1 MKSQVPKREVFIKKH
16 CGHFLGKGI
25 TMKKTLELESCD
37 LRYIC
42 DADIFKF
49 KDTADI
55 DPLDE
60 VIGQERAVQAI
71 DFGLN
76 MKSPGYNIF
85 VTGIEGTGKSTITA
99 DITRKHAQELP
110 TPHDWCL
117 VNNFQD
123 PYRPKPLAIP
133 SGKAMVLG
141 RQMERLI
148 QTLKSKLP
156 KVFED
161 ENFQEKIGSLK
172 DTHQKQESQR
182 LQALEQAAQQKGLT
196 IKKSQAGFQTIP
208 LKDGAPLTQEAYLA
222 LSQEEQ
228 QELETRIQDFQGEIE
243 AAMREV
249 ARMRQERGKAMEQ
262 LMSETALAVVAEQMD
277 FILDA
282 YKSDAEI
289 KSHLEEVRDHIV
301 QNVTAFLPSREQP
314 ETSQLAMFP
323 GATPSFDKYRVNAL
337 VDRKAMT
344 GAPVVF
350 EPNPTYHNVFGHIEK
365 KVHMGGMVT
374 DLTMVKAG
382 SMLRADGGFL
392 IMEIESLLMNPMVWE
407 SLKRTL
413 RNKNLIIEDMLVG
426 QGMAA
431 TSLRP
436 EAIPIDVKVI
446 LIGGYEPFRL
456 LQNHDPKFNKIFKVR
471 ADFDYEVDRTDQTIQ
486 QYARF
491 IARVCKEEN
500 LLNFSPKGVA
510 ALVEFGEKDTS
521 NKNKLSLRF
530 GAIVGIL
537 KEADYWARKE
547 GTTRVSERHV
557 IQAFNEHRFRY
568 NLYEEKIHESYT
580 DNTVLIDVSGNTVG
594 QVNGLAVHQVG
605 DISFGRPSRITAET
619 FMGKKGVVNIEREA
633 NMSGRTHDKGVLILS
648 GYLGR
653 VFAQHQPL
661 GLSISLTFEQNYS
674 GVDGDSASSTELYA
688 ILSSL
693 ADCPIDQGLAV
704 TGSINQK
711 GEIQAIGGVNQKIEG
726 FFDVCKTKGL
736 TGNQGVLIPVSNLK
750 NLMVKRQV
758 IDAVDAGQF
767 HVYQVKTVEEGI
779 QILTGKTVGTP
790 DSDGCYPVGTI
801 YGDVQKKLRKYLERG
816 RELKQDKP
824 SE

>member
-1 MKSQVPKREVFIKKH
+1 MLSALRVITDLTQAERIK
-16 CGHFLGKGI
+16 
-25 TMKKTLELESCD
+25 MKKALELESCD

-42 DADIFKF
+42 DADNFRFKN
-49 KDTADI
+49 TADI

-85 VTGIEGTGKSTITA
+85 VTGIEGTGKSTITT
-99 DITRKHAQELP
+99 DITRKHACELP

-117 VNNFQD
+117 VNNFHD
-123 PYRPKPLAIP
+123 PYRPKPLAVP
-133 SGKAMVLG
+133 SGKAMVLS

-156 KVFED
+156 KAFEH
-161 ENFQEKIGSLK
+161 ESFHEKVSSLK
-172 DTHQKQESQR
+172 DLHQKEESQL
-182 LQALEQAAQQKGLT
+182 LQALEQTAQQKNLT
-196 IKKSQAGFQTIP
+196 INKTQTGLQTVP

-222 LSQEEQ
+222 LSQAEQ
-228 QELETRIQDFQGEIE
+228 QELEKRVQDFQGEIE
-243 AAMREV
+243 AVMREV
-249 ARMRQERGKAMEQ
+249 ARIRQERGKAMEN
-262 LMSETALAVVAEQMD
+262 LMAETALSVVAEQMD

-282 YKSDAEI
+282 YESNSEI
-289 KSHLEEVRDHIV
+289 KTYLEEVRDHIV
-301 QNVTAFLPSREQP
+301 QNVSDFLPSQEQP
-314 ETSQLAMFP
+314 EAAQFTMFP
-323 GATPSFDKYRVNAL
+323 AAKPSFNQYRVNAL
-337 VDRKAMT
+337 VDRNNMS

-350 EPNPTYHNVFGHIEK
+350 EPNPTYQNVFGHIEK
-365 KVHMGGMVT
+365 KAHMGGMVT

-382 SMLRADGGFL
+382 SILLADGGFL
-392 IMEIESLLMNPMVWE
+392 ILEIETLLMNPMVWE

-413 RNKNLIIEDMLVG
+413 RNKSLIIEDMLVG
-426 QGMAA
+426 QGIAA

-456 LQNHDPKFNKIFKVR
+456 LQNHDPKFNKIFRVR
-471 ADFDYEVDRTDQTIQ
+471 ADFDYEVERTDQTIQ
-486 QYARF
+486 LYARF
-491 IARVCKEEN
+491 IARVCKEEK

-530 GAIVGIL
+530 GAIVGII

-547 GTTRVSERHV
+547 GSDHVSERHV

-580 DNTVLIDVSGNTVG
+580 DNTVLIDVSGKTVG

-653 VFAQHQPL
+653 IFAQLQPL
-661 GLSISLTFEQNYS
+661 NLSISLTFEQNYA

-688 ILSSL
+688 IVSSL

-711 GEIQAIGGVNQKIEG
+711 GEVQAIGGVNQKIEG

-736 TGNQGVLIPVSNLK
+736 TGEQGVLIPVANVK
-750 NLMVKRQV
+750 NLMLKREV
-758 IDAVDAGQF
+758 IEAVDAGQF
-767 HVYQVKTVEEGI
+767 HIYQIKTVEEGI
-779 QILTGKTVGTP
+779 QILTGQTVGKP
-790 DSDGCYPVGTI
+790 NAEGQYPEGTI
-801 YGDVQKKLRKYLERG
+801 YGDVQKKLKNYLEREL
-816 RELKQDKP
+816 ELKQGRDN
-824 SE
+824 E

>member
-1 MKSQVPKREVFIKKH
+1 
-16 CGHFLGKGI
+16 
-25 TMKKTLELESCD
+25 MKKASELESCD

-42 DADIFKF
+42 DADIFTF
-49 KDTADI
+49 KSTADI
-55 DPLDE
+55 EPLDE
-60 VIGQERAVQAI
+60 VIGQERAVQAV

-85 VTGIEGTGKSTITA
+85 VTGIEGTGKSTITS
-99 DITRKHAQELP
+99 DITRKHAQTLP

-123 PYRPKPLAIP
+123 PYRPKPLAVP
-133 SGKAMVLG
+133 SGKAMVLS
-141 RQMERLI
+141 RQMERVI

-156 KVFED
+156 KAFED
-161 ENFQEKIGSLK
+161 ESFQEKISSLK
-172 DTHQKQESQR
+172 DTHQQEESQR
-182 LQALEQAAQQKGLT
+182 LHALEQAAQEKNLT
-196 IKKSQAGFQTIP
+196 ISKSQAGFQTIP
-208 LKDGAPLTQEAYLA
+208 VKDGAPLTQEAYLA

-228 QELETRIQDFQGEIE
+228 QALEKRVQAFQGEIE

-249 ARMRQERGKAMEQ
+249 ARMRQERGKAMEN
-262 LMSETALAVVAEQMD
+262 LMAETALAVVAEQMD

-282 YKSDAEI
+282 YESNPDI
-289 KSHLEEVRDHIV
+289 KSYLEEVRDHIV
-301 QNVTAFLPSREQP
+301 QNVTDFLPSREQP
-314 ETSQLAMFP
+314 EAPQLAMFP
-323 GATPSFDKYRVNAL
+323 TAKPSFNKYRVNAL
-337 VDRKAMT
+337 VDRKDMN

-350 EPNPTYHNVFGHIEK
+350 EPNPSYQNVFGHIEK

-374 DLTMVKAG
+374 DLTMVKSG

-413 RNKNLIIEDMLVG
+413 RNKSLIIEDVLVG
-426 QGMAA
+426 QGIAA

-456 LQNHDPKFNKIFKVR
+456 LQNHDPKFNKIFRVR
-471 ADFDYEVDRTDQTIQ
+471 ADFDYEVERTDETIQ
-486 QYARF
+486 LYARF
-491 IARVCKEEN
+491 VARVCKEEK
-500 LLNFSPKGVA
+500 LLDFSPKGVA

-530 GAIVGIL
+530 GAIVGII

-547 GTTRVSERHV
+547 GSALVSERHV

-580 DNTVLIDVSGNTVG
+580 DNTVLIDVSGETVG

-661 GLSISLTFEQNYS
+661 SLSISLTFEQNYS

-726 FFDVCKTKGL
+726 FYDVCKTKGL
-736 TGNQGVLIPVSNLK
+736 TGSQGVLIPVANVK
-750 NLMVKRQV
+750 NLMLKREV
-758 IDAVDAGQF
+758 IEAVEAGQF

-779 QILTGKTVGTP
+779 QILTGKTVGKP
-790 DSDGCYPVGTI
+790 DKAGQYPQGTI
-801 YGDVQKKLRKYLERG
+801 YGDVQKKLRKYLERD
-816 RELKQDKP
+816 RELKQDRESDK
-824 SE
+824 

>member
-1 MKSQVPKREVFIKKH
+1 MIQRDKIMETTFE
-16 CGHFLGKGI
+16 KGLI
-25 TMKKTLELESCD
+25 MRKALELESCD

-49 KDTADI
+49 KSTAEI
-55 DPLDE
+55 EPLDE
-60 VIGQERAVQAI
+60 VIGQERAVQSI

-85 VTGIEGTGKSTITA
+85 VTGIEGTGKSTITT
-99 DITRKHAQELP
+99 DITRKHARELP
-110 TPHDWCL
+110 TPYDWCL

-123 PYRPKPLAIP
+123 PYRPKPLAVP
-133 SGKAMVLG
+133 SGKGLVLS

-156 KVFED
+156 KAFEA
-161 ENFQEKIGSLK
+161 ESFQEKVSSLNEV
-172 DTHQKQESQR
+172 HQKEESQR
-182 LQALEQAAQQKGLT
+182 LQALEQAAQQQNLT
-196 IKKSQAGFQTIP
+196 INKSQTGFQTIP
-208 LKDGAPLTQEAYLA
+208 LKDGAPLTQEAYLT
-222 LSQEEQ
+222 LSKEEQ
-228 QELETRIQDFQGEIE
+228 QELETRVQGFQGEIE
-243 AAMREV
+243 SAMRDV
-249 ARMRQERGKAMEQ
+249 ARMRQERGKAMES
-262 LMSETALAVVAEQMD
+262 LMAETALSVVAEQMD

-282 YKSDAEI
+282 YDSNTDI
-289 KSHLEEVRDHIV
+289 KAYLQEVRDHIV
-301 QNVTAFLPSREQP
+301 QNVTDFLPSSEKA
-314 ETSQLAMFP
+314 ESTQLAMFP
-323 GATPSFDKYRVNAL
+323 AAKPSFNKYRVNAL
-337 VDRKAMT
+337 VDRKDMT

-350 EPNPTYHNVFGHIEK
+350 EPNPTYQNVFGHIEK
-365 KVHMGGMVT
+365 KVHMGGMLT

-382 SMLRADGGFL
+382 SMLQADGGFL
-392 IMEIESLLMNPMVWE
+392 IMEIESLLMNPLVWE

-413 RNKNLIIEDMLVG
+413 RNKSLIIEDMLVG
-426 QGMAA
+426 QGVAA

-436 EAIPIDVKVI
+436 EAISIDVKVI

-456 LQNHDPKFNKIFKVR
+456 LQNHDPKFNKIFRVR
-471 ADFDYEVDRTDQTIQ
+471 ADFDYEVERTDDTIQ
-486 QYARF
+486 LYARF
-491 IARVCKEEN
+491 ITRVCKEEK
-500 LLNFSPKGVA
+500 LLDFSPKGVA
-510 ALVEFGEKDTS
+510 ALVEFGEKDTA

-530 GAIVGIL
+530 GAIVGII
-537 KEADYWARKE
+537 KEADYWAKKE
-547 GTTRVSERHV
+547 GTALVSERHV

-580 DNTVLIDVSGNTVG
+580 DNTVLINVSGQTVG

-661 GLSISLTFEQNYS
+661 SLSISLTFEQNYS

-736 TGNQGVLIPVSNLK
+736 TGSQGVLIPVANVK
-750 NLMVKRQV
+750 NLMLKREV
-758 IDAVDAGQF
+758 IEAVDAGQF
-767 HVYQVKTVEEGI
+767 HVYQIRSVEEGI
-779 QILTGKTVGTP
+779 QILTGKTVGKP
-790 DSDGCYPVGTI
+790 NAEGQYPEGTI
-801 YGDVQKKLRKYLERG
+801 YGDVQKKLRNYLEREL
-816 RELKQDKP
+816 ELKQGGE

>member
-1 MKSQVPKREVFIKKH
+1 
-16 CGHFLGKGI
+16 
-25 TMKKTLELESCD
+25 MKKALELESCD

-42 DADIFKF
+42 DASIFKF
-49 KDTADI
+49 KSTADI
-55 DPLDE
+55 EALDE

-76 MKSPGYNIF
+76 MRSPGYNIF
-85 VTGIEGTGKSTITA
+85 VTGIEGTGKSTITT
-99 DITRKHAQELP
+99 DITRKHAHKLS

-123 PYRPKPLAIP
+123 PYRPKPLSVP
-133 SGKAMVLG
+133 SGKSMVLS

-156 KVFED
+156 KAFED
-161 ENFQEKIGSLK
+161 ESFQEKIGSLK
-172 DTHQKQESQR
+172 EVHQKEESQR
-182 LQALEQAAQQKGLT
+182 LQALEQAAQQQNLT
-196 IKKSQAGFQTIP
+196 ISKSQAGFQTIP
-208 LKDGAPLTQEAYLA
+208 IKDGAPLTQEAYLT
-222 LSQEEQ
+222 LSPEEQ
-228 QELETRIQDFQGEIE
+228 RELEKRVQAFQGEIE
-243 AAMREV
+243 SAMRDV

-262 LMSETALAVVAEQMD
+262 LMAETALAVVAEQMD

-282 YKSDAEI
+282 YDSNAEI
-289 KSHLEEVRDHIV
+289 KAYLEEVRDHIV
-301 QNVTAFLPSREQP
+301 QNVTDFLPSSEKA
-314 ETSQLAMFP
+314 ESTQLAMFP
-323 GATPSFDKYRVNAL
+323 AAKPSFNKYRVNAL
-337 VDRKAMT
+337 VDRKDMT

-350 EPNPTYHNVFGHIEK
+350 EPNPTYQNVFGHIEK
-365 KVHMGGMVT
+365 KVHMGGMLT

-382 SMLRADGGFL
+382 SMLQADGGFL
-392 IMEIESLLMNPMVWE
+392 IMEIESLLMNPLVWE

-413 RNKNLIIEDMLVG
+413 RNKSLIIEDMLVG
-426 QGMAA
+426 QGVAA

-456 LQNHDPKFNKIFKVR
+456 LQNHDPKFNKIFRVR
-471 ADFDYEVDRTDQTIQ
+471 ADFDYEVDRTDDTVQL
-486 QYARF
+486 YARF
-491 IARVCKEEN
+491 IARVCKEES

-530 GAIVGIL
+530 GAIVGII

-547 GTTRVSERHV
+547 GSALVSERHV

-568 NLYEEKIHESYT
+568 NLYEEKIHASYT
-580 DNTVLIDVSGNTVG
+580 DNTVLIDVSGQTVG

-661 GLSISLTFEQNYS
+661 SLSISLTFEQNYS

-693 ADCPIDQGLAV
+693 AGCPIDQGLAV

-736 TGNQGVLIPVSNLK
+736 TGSQGVLIPVANVK
-750 NLMVKRQV
+750 NLMLKREV
-758 IDAVDAGQF
+758 IEAVDAGQF
-767 HVYQVKTVEEGI
+767 HVYQIRTVEEGI
-779 QILTGKTVGTP
+779 QILTGKTVGKP
-790 DSDGCYPVGTI
+790 NAEGQYPEGTI
-801 YGDVQKKLRKYLERG
+801 YGDVQKKLKNYLEREL
-816 RELKQDKP
+816 ELKQGRESDN
-824 SE
+824 

>member
-1 MKSQVPKREVFIKKH
+1 
-16 CGHFLGKGI
+16 
-25 TMKKTLELESCD
+25 MKKALKLESCD

-42 DADIFKF
+42 DASILGFKS
-49 KDTADI
+49 TAEI
-55 DPLDE
+55 EPLDE

-76 MKSPGYNIF
+76 MRSPGYNIF
-85 VTGIEGTGKSTITA
+85 VTGIEGTGKSTITK
-99 DITRKHAQELP
+99 DITRKHALKLS

-123 PYRPKPLAIP
+123 PYRPKPLAVP
-133 SGKAMVLG
+133 SGKAMVLS

-156 KVFED
+156 KAFED
-161 ENFQEKIGSLK
+161 ESFQEKIGSLK
-172 DTHQKQESQR
+172 EVHQKEESQR
-182 LQALEQAAQQKGLT
+182 LQALEQAAQQQNLT
-196 IKKSQAGFQTIP
+196 ISKSQAGFQTIP
-208 LKDGAPLTQEAYLA
+208 IKDGAPLTQEAYLA
-222 LSQEEQ
+222 LSPEEQ
-228 QELETRIQDFQGEIE
+228 QEMEKKVQAFQGEIE
-243 AAMREV
+243 SAMRDV

-262 LMSETALAVVAEQMD
+262 LMAETALAVVAEQMD
-277 FILDA
+277 YILDA
-282 YKSDAEI
+282 YESNAEI
-289 KSHLEEVRDHIV
+289 KTYLEEVRDHIV
-301 QNVTAFLPSREQP
+301 QNVSAFLPSSEKA
-314 ETSQLAMFP
+314 ESTQLAMFP
-323 GATPSFDKYRVNAL
+323 AAKPSFNRYRVNAL
-337 VDRKAMT
+337 VDRKDMT

-350 EPNPTYHNVFGHIEK
+350 EPNPTYQNVFGHIEK

-382 SMLRADGGFL
+382 SMLKADGGFL
-392 IMEIESLLMNPMVWE
+392 IMEIESLLMNPLVWE

-413 RNKNLIIEDMLVG
+413 RNKSLIIEDMLVG
-426 QGMAA
+426 QGVAA

-456 LQNHDPKFNKIFKVR
+456 LQNHDPKFNKIFRVR
-471 ADFDYEVDRTDQTIQ
+471 ADFDYEVERTDQTIQ
-486 QYARF
+486 LYARF
-491 IARVCKEEN
+491 IARVCKEES
-500 LLNFSPKGVA
+500 LLHFSPNGVA

-530 GAIVGIL
+530 GAIVGII

-547 GTTRVSERHV
+547 GSTLVSEKHV

-568 NLYEEKIHESYT
+568 NLYEEKIHESYS
-580 DNTVLIDVSGNTVG
+580 DNTVLIDVIGKTVG

-633 NMSGRTHDKGVLILS
+633 KMSGRTHDKGVLILS

-661 GLSISLTFEQNYS
+661 SLSISLTFEQNYS

-693 ADCPIDQGLAV
+693 SDCPIDQGLAV

-711 GEIQAIGGVNQKIEG
+711 GEIQAIGGVNQKVEG

-736 TGNQGVLIPVSNLK
+736 TGSQGVLIPVANVK
-750 NLMVKRQV
+750 NLMLKREV
-758 IDAVDAGQF
+758 IEAVDAGQF
-767 HVYQVKTVEEGI
+767 HIYQIKTVEEGI
-779 QILTGKTVGTP
+779 QILTGQNVGIP
-790 DSDGCYPVGTI
+790 DAAGHYPEGTI
-801 YGDVQKKLRKYLERG
+801 YGNVQKKLRNYLERELELKRG
-816 RELKQDKP
+816 RE

>member
-1 MKSQVPKREVFIKKH
+1 
-16 CGHFLGKGI
+16 
-25 TMKKTLELESCD
+25 MKKALELESCD

-49 KDTADI
+49 KSTADI
-55 DPLDE
+55 EPLDV

-85 VTGIEGTGKSTITA
+85 VTGIEGTGKSTITK

-117 VNNFQD
+117 VSNFQD
-123 PYRPKPLAIP
+123 PYRPKPLAVP
-133 SGKAMVLG
+133 CGKAIVLS

-148 QTLKSKLP
+148 LTLKSKLP
-156 KVFED
+156 KAFE
-161 ENFQEKIGSLK
+161 EESFQEKINSLK
-172 DTHQKQESQR
+172 EVHQKEENQR
-182 LQALEQAAQQKGLT
+182 LQTLEEAAQSENLT
-196 IKKSQAGFQTIP
+196 VSKSQSGFQTIP
-208 LKDGAPLTQEAYLA
+208 LKDGAPLTQEAYLS

-228 QELETRIQDFQGEIE
+228 KELEKRVQDFQGEIE
-243 AAMREV
+243 SAMREV
-249 ARMRQERGKAMEQ
+249 TRMRQERGKAMEN
-262 LMSETALAVVAEQMD
+262 LMAETALAVVAEQMD
-277 FILDA
+277 FILNA
-282 YKSDAEI
+282 YDSDAEI
-289 KSHLEEVRDHIV
+289 KAYLEEVRDHIV
-301 QNVTAFLPSREQP
+301 QNVTDFLPSQEQP
-314 ETSQLAMFP
+314 EASQLAMFP
-323 GATPSFDKYRVNAL
+323 ATKFNKYRVNAL
-337 VDRKAMT
+337 VDRKDMN

-350 EPNPTYHNVFGHIEK
+350 EPNPTYQNVFGHIEK
-365 KVHMGGMVT
+365 KVHMGGMLT

-382 SMLRADGGFL
+382 SMLQADGGFL

-413 RNKNLIIEDMLVG
+413 RNKSLIIEDMLVG
-426 QGMAA
+426 QGVAA

-436 EAIPIDVKVI
+436 EAVPIDVKVI

-456 LQNHDPKFNKIFKVR
+456 LQNHDSKFNKIFRVR
-471 ADFDYEVDRTDQTIQ
+471 ADFDYEVDRTDETIQ
-486 QYARF
+486 LYARF
-491 IARVCKEEN
+491 IARVCKEEK
-500 LLNFSPKGVA
+500 LLEFSPKGVA

-530 GAIVGIL
+530 GAIVGII
-537 KEADYWARKE
+537 KEADYWARKK
-547 GTTRVSERHV
+547 GAALVSERHV

-580 DNTVLIDVSGNTVG
+580 DNTVLIDVSGKTVG

-605 DISFGRPSRITAET
+605 DISFGRPSRITTET

-633 NMSGRTHDKGVLILS
+633 KMSGRTHDKGVLILS

-653 VFAQHQPL
+653 TFAQDQPL
-661 GLSISLTFEQNYS
+661 SLSISLTFEQNYS

-693 ADCPIDQGLAV
+693 SDCPIDQGLAV

-726 FFDVCKTKGL
+726 FYEVCKTKGL
-736 TGNQGVLIPVSNLK
+736 TGSQGVLIPVANVK
-750 NLMVKRQV
+750 NLMLKREV
-758 IDAVDAGQF
+758 IEAVDAGQF

-779 QILTGKTVGTP
+779 RILTGQNVGTI
-790 DSDGCYPVGTI
+790 DAAGQYPEGTI
-801 YGDVQKKLRKYLERG
+801 YGDVQKKLRKYLQRDRDLRG
-816 RELKQDKP
+816 DAIKDNDA
-824 SE
+824 